1 MLRLICPKIRET
13 KLKAAVVST
22 KLKDVSAIKAMSKF
36 PSELASLQQDLQ
48 ISFVVFRQRGQR
60 RYLVYDGSQ
69 TKLLRP
75 KKCLNLLLLQ
85 NGKFVKKFGKKQQ
98 QFPLVKFVYPVKNW
112 VEKNLIELLNLNCQM

>member
-1 MLRLICPKIRET
+1 MVCSAEQEEEELPEEHTLPSTLLQMLRLICPKIREA

-22 KLKDVSAIKAMSKF
+22 NLKDVSAIKAMSKF
-36 PSELASLQQDLQ
+36 PSELASLQQELQ

-60 RYLVYDGSQ
+60 QYLVYDGSQ

-85 NGKFVKKFGKKQQ
+85 NGKFVKKIGKKQQ
-98 QFPLVKFVYPVKNW
+98 
-112 VEKNLIELLNLNCQM
+112 